1 MWTFAIVT
9 ETRISCL
16 KFEKNRSHFLD
27 FFLVSGCVVF
37 ISEFISTFVTFTFH
51 EVSLFFFF
59 VKRYFNTR
67 REIVIWN
74 VFQKEKFPIFSRP
87 CNITRLNITVSKDW
101 IMKLLFVC
109 SQFSLNFHSIIKS
122 HFISDLGAQSPE
134 YALSLKRCQQWP
146 GQSDGFSVLLSFLH
160 RRDDNAKLHC
170 TWKKMYLSLIIILN
184 ENGLFKFQF
193 NVDIWSLP
201 FRCIVSHRGLG
212 HRSQKRQA

>member
-122 HFISDLGAQSPE
+122 HFIIFIILILE
-134 YALSLKRCQQWP
+134 LSLRNMP
-146 GQSDGFSVLLSFLH
+146 SL
-160 RRDDNAKLHC
+160 
-170 TWKKMYLSLIIILN
+170 WK
-184 ENGLFKFQF
+184 
-193 NVDIWSLP
+193 D
-201 FRCIVSHRGLG
+201 VSSGLG
-212 HRSQKRQA
+212 RVMGSQCSSHSYTGATTTPSFTAHEKKCIFL